1 MQIVNVFVLKN
12 QSLFIA
18 RRGRGGGVAKALVRM
33 QRNEGMGGGSQSSST
48 SREDYAEMIANSLQG
63 RGW

>member
-33 QRNEGMGGGSQSSST
+33 QRNEGMGGGV
-48 SREDYAEMIANSLQG
+48 SRRQHQG
-63 RGW
+63 RTMQK